1 MNPQPL
7 EIYQLGPIRWRDCED
22 ARPCV
27 ILDPPRRNR
36 VTVALISGSDLYQGP
51 PTHVLIEESHTDFK
65 ETGLDRT
72 SFVAGDQIHEVKL
85 GDLKRK
91 RGALKGGLAAA
102 FKRWIL

>member
-51 PTHVLIEESHTDFK
+51 PTHFLIEESHRASGDTTLYFLRPSLPCLRRDDTSCRAAV
-65 ETGLDRT
+65 TG
-72 SFVAGDQIHEVKL
+72 K
-85 GDLKRK
+85 
-91 RGALKGGLAAA
+91 
-102 FKRWIL
+102 